1 MINEKY
7 IEQVKLL
14 LEVLPLIANEKCFA
28 LKGGTAINMFYNN
41 LPRLSVDI
49 DLVYTVIENREDSC
63 THINE
68 ALQRLKAAFTKIGFS
83 ANITGTNVEKKII
96 CSNSVTSIKIEPNYT
111 LRGTVLSTVFADVY
125 PKVEEEFAYA
135 GMNVLAKEEV
145 YAGKICAALDR
156 QHPRDLFDITQ
167 LYENGGL
174 TDKMLDVFLYYLL
187 GHNRPVHEVL
197 NCNIQD
203 KQEIMQTEFVGM
215 TDIPFT
221 YEQHCKTLKRL
232 KVDLLQRLNK
242 HYEFISDFVQLKAD
256 FSKSPFPEAEK
267 LPALQ
272 WKLRNLNVLKEK
284 DFNKFEQQK
293 KELDKIFLKY
303 TKKHIKK

>member
-1 MINEKY
+1 MINDKY

-14 LEVLPLIANEKCFA
+14 LEVLPLIANENCFA

-68 ALQRLKAAFTKIGFS
+68 ALQRLKAAFTKLGLS

-111 LRGTVLSTVFADVY
+111 LRGTVLPTFFADVY

-156 QHPRDLFDITQ
+156 QHPRDLFDINQ

-174 TDKMLDVFLYYLL
+174 TDKMIDVFLYYLL

-232 KVDLLQRLNK
+232 KADLLHRLSK

-293 KELDKIFLKY
+293 KELDKIFLK
-303 TKKHIKK
+303 

>member
-14 LEVLPLIANEKCFA
+14 LEVLPIIANEKCFA

-49 DLVYTVIENREDSC
+49 DLVYSILESREVSC

-68 ALQRLKAAFTKIGFS
+68 ALQRLKVALEKLGFS
-83 ANITGTNVEKKII
+83 ANITGTNEEKKII

-111 LRGTVLSTVFADVY
+111 LRGTVLPTVFSDVC
-125 PKVEEEFAYA
+125 PKVEEDFAYA

-156 QHPRDLFDITQ
+156 QHPRDLFDINQ
-167 LYENGGL
+167 LYEHGGI
-174 TDKMLDVFLYYLL
+174 TDKMIDVFLYYLL

-203 KQEIMQTEFVGM
+203 KQEVMKTEFEGM

-221 YEQHCKTLKRL
+221 YEQHCETLQKLKSDLLTRL
-232 KVDLLQRLNK
+232 KN
-242 HYEFISDFVQLKAD
+242 HYDFIVNFVQLQAD

-267 LPALQ
+267 LPTIQ
-272 WKLRNLNVLKEK
+272 WKLRNLNLLKQK
-284 DFNKFEQQK
+284 DSKKFESQA
-293 KELDKIFLKY
+293 KELEKLFRRFKS
-303 TKKHIKK
+303 

>member
-7 IEQVKLL
+7 IEQVNLL
-14 LEVLPLIANEKCFA
+14 IEVLPVIANEKCFA

-49 DLVYTVIENREDSC
+49 DLVYTIIESRNDSC
-63 THINE
+63 VHINE
-68 ALQRLKAAFTKIGFS
+68 ALQRLKTALTKIGLS
-83 ANITGTNVEKKII
+83 ANITGTQVEKKII

-111 LRGTVLSTVFADVY
+111 LRGTVLPTVFTDVC
-125 PKVEEEFAYA
+125 PRVEEEFAYA

-156 QHPRDLFDITQ
+156 QHPRDLFDINQ

-174 TDKMLDVFLYYLL
+174 TDKMIDVFLYYLL

-203 KQEIMQTEFVGM
+203 KQEIMRTEFEGM
-215 TDIPFT
+215 TDISFSYAKHRET
-221 YEQHCKTLKRL
+221 
-232 KVDLLQRLNK
+232 LQRLK
-242 HYEFISDFVQLKAD
+242 TDLLARLKPHYQFISDFVQLKAD
-256 FSKSPFPEAEK
+256 FSESPFPEAEK
-267 LPALQ
+267 LPAIQ
-272 WKLRNLNVLKEK
+272 WKMRNLNVLKEK
-284 DFNKFEQQK
+284 DSVKFEQQK
-293 KELDKIFLKY
+293 TELENIFF
-303 TKKHIKK
+303 

>member
-49 DLVYTVIENREDSC
+49 DLVYTVIENREESC

-68 ALQRLKAAFTKIGFS
+68 ALQRLKAAFTKIGLS
-83 ANITGTNVEKKII
+83 ANITGINAEKKII

-111 LRGTVLSTVFADVY
+111 LRGTVLPTVFADVY

-156 QHPRDLFDITQ
+156 QHPRDLFDINQ

-174 TDKMLDVFLYYLL
+174 TDKMIDVFLYYLL

-215 TDIPFT
+215 TDIPFA
-221 YEQHCKTLKRL
+221 YEQHCETLERLKADLLKRL
-232 KVDLLQRLNK
+232 SKY
-242 HYEFISDFVQLKAD
+242 YEFISDFVQLKAD

-272 WKLRNLNVLKEK
+272 WKLRNLNILKEK
-284 DFNKFEQQK
+284 DFNKFGQQK
-293 KELDKIFLKY
+293 KELDKVFLK
-303 TKKHIKK
+303 

>member
-7 IEQVKLL
+7 IEQVNLL

-63 THINE
+63 NHINE
-68 ALQRLKAAFTKIGFS
+68 ALQRLKAAFTKLGLS

-111 LRGTVLSTVFADVY
+111 LRGTVLPTVFADVY
-125 PKVEEEFAYA
+125 PKVEEEFSYA

-156 QHPRDLFDITQ
+156 QHPRDLFDINQ

-174 TDKMLDVFLYYLL
+174 TDKMIDVFLYYLL

-221 YEQHCKTLKRL
+221 YEQHCKTLERL
-232 KVDLLQRLNK
+232 KADLLHRLSK
-242 HYEFISDFVQLKAD
+242 HYEFISDFVQLKAV

-293 KELDKIFLKY
+293 KELDKIFLK
-303 TKKHIKK
+303 